1 MNLVSIVICKNVSFI
16 NWFSTHLLV
25 RIHFTIQSNGLKV
38 KCCQSFFEI
47 RFHKMIILQ
56 KYGINSLSTI
66 DTYALVTLFVTR
78 KVCKC
83 ICSLIFL
90 LHISNLKY
98 FTIWWKCSW
107 SIFVTH
113 CLYFVVCN
121 NKNLYKS
128 IVESLSI
135 LHDAKYYLF
144 LHYFKEKN
152 AYHVCCLPKGRK
164 FKPHNAMKIWSFD

>member
-47 RFHKMIILQ
+47 RFHKIIILQ
-56 KYGINSLSTI
+56 KIWNQLFFST
-66 DTYALVTLFVTR
+66 
-78 KVCKC
+78 
-83 ICSLIFL
+83 ICSLVFL

-98 FTIWWKCSW
+98 FRILWNCCW
-107 SIFVTH
+107 SIFVRR

-144 LHYFKEKN
+144 LHYFKEKIRV
-152 AYHVCCLPKGRK
+152 ACVLSAKGK
-164 FKPHNAMKIWSFD
+164 KI

>member
-1 MNLVSIVICKNVSFI
+1 MLP
-16 NWFSTHLLV
+16 
-25 RIHFTIQSNGLKV
+25 
-38 KCCQSFFEI
+38 
-47 RFHKMIILQ
+47 IILWNQ
-56 KYGINSLSTI
+56 ISQNDNSTKNMELI
-66 DTYALVTLFVTR
+66 LFQRYMLT
-78 KVCKC
+78 
-83 ICSLIFL
+83 SFL

-98 FTIWWKCSW
+98 FTIWWKCFW

-164 FKPHNAMKIWSFD
+164 FKPHNAMEDLKFWLITACKNRLHLLHCNPTSC

>member
-66 DTYALVTLFVTR
+66 
-78 KVCKC
+78 
-83 ICSLIFL
+83 CSLVFL

-98 FTIWWKCSW
+98 FRIWWKCCW

-144 LHYFKEKN
+144 LHYFKEKTRTMCV
-152 AYHVCCLPKGRK
+152 VCQREENLNHTMQWRSEVLINYCMQK
-164 FKPHNAMKIWSFD
+164 

>member
-47 RFHKMIILQ
+47 RFHKIIILQ
-56 KYGINSLSTI
+56 KIWNQLFFPTI
-66 DTYALVTLFVTR
+66 YTR
-78 KVCKC
+78 F
-83 ICSLIFL
+83 SFL

-98 FTIWWKCSW
+98 FRILWNCCW
-107 SIFVTH
+107 SIFVRR

-144 LHYFKEKN
+144 LHYFKEKTRTMCV
-152 AYHVCCLPKGRK
+152 VCQREENLN
-164 FKPHNAMKIWSFD
+164 HTMQWKIWSFD

>member
-25 RIHFTIQSNGLKV
+25 RIHSTIQSNGLKV

-56 KYGINSLSTI
+56 KIWNQFSFN
-66 DTYALVTLFVTR
+66 DTWR
-78 KVCKC
+78 VCKY
-83 ICSLIFL
+83 ICSLVFL

-98 FTIWWKCSW
+98 VRIWWKCCW